1 MARNLYEV
9 PTPGHP
15 LAIPTRDEFVVW
27 CESPVTQFVAL
38 SYQIGAELQKEEW
51 IKKSWDGGIAD
62 PNNLIECKV
71 REDAYKAFLE
81 TTYEDHLK
89 IVNRKNPL
97 K

>member
-1 MARNLYEV
+1 MTRNLYER

-15 LAIPTRDEFVVW
+15 LAIPTKEEFIVW

-38 SYQIGAELQKEEW
+38 AWKIGADGQKEVW
-51 IKKSWDGGIAD
+51 TQLSWESGEAN
-62 PNNLIECKV
+62 PTTLIELRT

-81 TTYEDHLK
+81 SNYEDYLK
-89 IVNRKNPL
+89 IVESVSPL